1 MMGLGCAP
9 DDTAAAEVYTSL
21 SLKGHC
27 QATYNLASMYAEGK
41 GVKQSVT
48 RAVALY
54 DVCTKMGMTRAYA
67 AVGSLFR
74 DGLHV
79 EPDLEQAFAWFQVRV
94 CCLCRTQQFPA

>member
-1 MMGLGCAP
+1 MGTIPPAN
-9 DDTAAAEVYTSL
+9 DVSN
-21 SLKGHC
+21 SSH
-27 QATYNLASMYAEGK
+27 
-41 GVKQSVT
+41 
-48 RAVALY
+48 ALY
-54 DVCTKMGMTRAYA
+54 RCFLFCAAGTKMGMTRAYA